1 VVAAAGVA
9 VEAGVAVAVGVAV
22 GVAVEAGVA
31 VAVGVGSDA
40 VVMQADALMVSLMR
54 VTSPV
59 PANTRPST
67 VTPEPRVIEV
77 DAMTVPMKVE
87 PSSVAELP
95 TCQNT
100 LHGEAPSVSTTL
112 LLVEVTRLDP
122 VWKMNTPAPVKVS
135 VPFRLSAPSE
145 VVWYTPGVQGEPGE
159 VGRLR
164 GARRALPRRLVVRRG
179 QIGLG
184 PERDAIGGEGGVGR
198 LDDARWEAGDRRS
211 GVGAQVPGDGR
222 GAGIGDT
229 GARQDREG
237 RGRTQIHRGCCQNS
251 QPTKGHQDGGGS
263 HSQGRP
269 NPTGQPA
276 RV

>member
-1 VVAAAGVA
+1 MVAAAGVA

-40 VVMQADALMVSLMR
+40 VVMQPDASMVSLMR

-77 DAMTVPMKVE
+77 DAMTVPAKVE

-95 TCQNT
+95 TCQKT

-112 LLVEVTRLDP
+112 LLVLVIRLDP
-122 VWKMNTPAPVKVS
+122 VWKMNTPCPVKVS

-145 VVWYTPGVQGEPGE
+145 VVWYTPGPRLSPVRSAGSE
-159 VGRLR
+159 VLVGLSPAARLY
-164 GARRALPRRLVVRRG
+164 AVVRSVWAPSATLSAAKVVYG
-179 QIGLG
+179 DSTTPGG
-184 PERDAIGGEGGVGR
+184 KPVTDAVG
-198 LDDARWEAGDRRS
+198 
-211 GVGAQVPGDGR
+211 
-222 GAGIGDT
+222 
-229 GARQDREG
+229 
-237 RGRTQIHRGCCQNS
+237 
-251 QPTKGHQDGGGS
+251 
-263 HSQGRP
+263 
-269 NPTGQPA
+269 
-276 RV
+276 